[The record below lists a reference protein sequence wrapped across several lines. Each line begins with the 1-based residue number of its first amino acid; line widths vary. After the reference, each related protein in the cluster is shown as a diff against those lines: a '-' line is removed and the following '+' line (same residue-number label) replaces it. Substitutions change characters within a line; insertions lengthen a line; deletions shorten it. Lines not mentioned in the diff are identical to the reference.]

1 MCQIGKRSGQDTCCK
16 TILISAISEIP
27 HFALKLNLTENSIKS
42 PEQLMTQIQRETNGT
57 PQGQRRTLSSKSN
70 WLLLK
75 VVLEVALGITNSK
88 EKVSSMTAQKDSD
101 ITEETLRI
109 KATPDPATDTSK
121 AGFY

>member
-1 MCQIGKRSGQDTCCK
+1 
-16 TILISAISEIP
+16 
-27 HFALKLNLTENSIKS
+27 
-42 PEQLMTQIQRETNGT
+42 MTQIQRETNGT

-75 VVLEVALGITNSK
+75 VVLEVDLGITNSK

-101 ITEETLRI
+101 FTEETLRI

>member
-1 MCQIGKRSGQDTCCK
+1 
-16 TILISAISEIP
+16 
-27 HFALKLNLTENSIKS
+27 
-42 PEQLMTQIQRETNGT
+42 MTQIQRETSGT
-57 PQGQRRTLSSKSN
+57 PQGLRRTLSSKSN

-88 EKVSSMTAQKDSD
+88 EKVSSMTAQKD